1 MFYSAEE
8 SGLIGSR
15 LVAQRFKS
23 QGKKV
28 YAVLNHDMVGYNRP
42 GSALESYLITVSTSS
57 QLNSFLSK
65 LIKEYSG
72 ISVKLYNQSYGSDH
86 ISWHNAGYASSG
98 WKEFYWS
105 PQYHQPSD
113 KPGVISFELIKEFSK
128 VGVAF
133 LIELSNA

>member
-1 MFYSAEE
+1 
-8 SGLIGSR
+8 
-15 LVAQRFKS
+15 
-23 QGKKV
+23 
-28 YAVLNHDMVGYNRP
+28 MVGYNRP
-42 GSALESYLITVSTSS
+42 GSVLESYLITVATNSL
-57 QLNSFLSK
+57 LNTFLNK

-86 ISWHNAGYASSG
+86 ISWNNAGYAACG

-113 KPGVISFELIKEFSK
+113 KTNVINYDLVKEFAK

-133 LIELSNA
+133 LIELSNAN

>member
-1 MFYSAEE
+1 
-8 SGLIGSR
+8 
-15 LVAQRFKS
+15 
-23 QGKKV
+23 
-28 YAVLNHDMVGYNRP
+28 MVGYNRP